1 MGQVRRKARRALR
14 AGPMMKDGSRRFPCN
29 RRAARHCRA
38 RAPHFTTSQIPPF
51 HVPSLLDAQRR
62 RSSPPAQPPFT
73 PRVCSPGY
81 HNSPR
86 RHAPVPH
93 RHTTAALCAA
103 VAARR
108 AVKTGVRAAS
118 ASTDGPRA
126 RRHGAER
133 QRRPAARARTP
144 LQRRR
149 ARRVARAGQDVQV
162 PARGR
167 HEAPV

>member
-38 RAPHFTTSQIPPF
+38 RAPHFTTSQIPPL

-118 ASTDGPRA
+118 ASTDGP
-126 RRHGAER
+126 ER